1 MRWCSGYVTWRAAS
15 FHSVKYRVASTR
27 PVICRR
33 PRVASV
39 NVPRTESGFRGRHRH
54 VTVAYA
60 GRRAGGGPSVYATFG
75 RRSRARPRSNARV
88 SEYSSPSPT
97 AGLKSYRARPTSP
110 PPCVVSILIR
120 TRVSAE
126 SASTTRRPCHSQRAA
141 LWRPN
146 VSLGRDTPSQADS
159 KNTVKQRR
167 RAETLRRNV
176 PQRREKGDAFT
187 QVLSYGSP

>member
-1 MRWCSGYVTWRAAS
+1 WRAAS

-60 GRRAGGGPSVYATFG
+60 GRRAGGGPSGYGTFC

-97 AGLKSYRARPTSP
+97 AGLKSNRARATSP
-110 PPCVVSILIR
+110 PPCVVSIAIR
-120 TRVSAE
+120 TSVSVE
-126 SASTTRRPCHSQRAA
+126 SPSTTRRPCHSQRAV
-141 LWRPN
+141 LWRPK
-146 VSLGRDTPSQADS
+146 VSSGRETPSQARHTND
-159 KNTVKQRR
+159 NGVKQNRFTT
-167 RAETLRRNV
+167 TLHKNV
-176 PQRREKGDAFT
+176 ARRREKDAT
-187 QVLSYGSP
+187 VS